1 MHNYQKKLENLVVY
15 SPIEQNAFGKGGIYE
30 CLHIPKKS
38 LTLDEYQA
46 KALELDK
53 ITDKKS
59 VEEVESMVIFFIYGS
74 FGKISPLVL
83 HCMVLTFSI
92 RSWTK
97 DQRAGI

>member
-53 ITDKKS
+53 ITDNKS
-59 VEEVESMVIFFIYGS
+59 VEEVESMVVFF
-74 FGKISPLVL
+74 
-83 HCMVLTFSI
+83 
-92 RSWTK
+92 
-97 DQRAGI
+97 